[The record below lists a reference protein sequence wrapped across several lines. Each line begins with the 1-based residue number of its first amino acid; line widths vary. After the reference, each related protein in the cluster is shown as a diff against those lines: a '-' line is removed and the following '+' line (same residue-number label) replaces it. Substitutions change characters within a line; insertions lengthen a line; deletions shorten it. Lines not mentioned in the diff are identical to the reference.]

1 MPVGH
6 HFHFAV
12 KAEDIWRA
20 TNSYS
25 NNGTLMR
32 LTNRVFLGAQD
43 TNLNRKLYAHIYS
56 QTQLRDSAYLFS
68 S

>member
-12 KAEDIWRA
+12 KAEDIWHA

-25 NNGTLMR
+25 NNGTLMS
-32 LTNRVFLGAQD
+32 LTNRMFTGARN
-43 TNLNRKLYAHIYS
+43 TNLNCKLYDHMFV
-56 QTQLRDSAYLFS
+56 LRIRDIAYLFS